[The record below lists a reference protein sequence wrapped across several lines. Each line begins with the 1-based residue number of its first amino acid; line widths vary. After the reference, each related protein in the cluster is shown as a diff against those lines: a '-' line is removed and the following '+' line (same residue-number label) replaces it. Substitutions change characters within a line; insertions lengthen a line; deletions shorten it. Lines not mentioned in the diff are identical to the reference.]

1 MYTLETSLS
10 HQVEAH
16 IASAISTSN
25 LQLAGNSFETLDFS
39 MPSYD
44 GSSAKPKEIPGFS
57 NPFSSGSGSESSSA
71 PKVDLDLPSF
81 SNPFGSML
89 GGDDGSDDASKQA
102 AAEAKQ
108 AASDAKKAEKE
119 AAEAQKKAEKE
130 SAEAQKKAEKEAR
143 KKAELEKQ
151 RAMVERAK
159 AAKEAEAEAAASA
172 PAPAPVVVSPTKSCS
187 VQ

>member
-57 NPFSSGSGSESSSA
+57 NPFGSGSGSESSSA

-119 AAEAQKKAEKE
+119 AAEA
-130 SAEAQKKAEKEAR
+130 KKAEKEAR